1 MFEDI
6 LQKNVSKE
14 SLISILV
21 DKLMNEVTRDKL
33 EKKVRD
39 ELSGFQCSSG
49 DHVKMAY
56 SLIVDVDIVV

>member
-39 ELSGFQCSSG
+39 ELSGIQCDAG
-49 DHVKMAY
+49 DRIKLAY
-56 SLIVDVDIVV
+56 TLIVDVDIVV